1 MMRYLLVLFLSIAVS
16 TASAQVGVEPNRP
29 DADSTM
35 TAQMPSTT
43 GHRANRF
50 FEGLSLGVDIVG
62 IVMDR
67 VTYKG
72 EYQAALQANI
82 KGKILPVIE
91 LGYGKANREDDDTG
105 VHYKTKSPFGRIG
118 CDFNI
123 LRNKHD
129 DYRLTVGF
137 RYGLSSFDFDTSTP
151 IEDESGTVSYELVT
165 EKMTFQWAEVVLGV
179 DAKVAGPL
187 HMGWSLRLRKKVS
200 ASDCTKPAIYAP
212 GYGDATQNS
221 RFMVLYFVSVE
232 I

>member
-1 MMRYLLVLFLSIAVS
+1 MRYLLVLFLSLAVS
-16 TASAQVGVEPNRP
+16 IASAQVSIEPTIQ

-35 TAQMPSTT
+35 TVQTQSTT
-43 GHRANRF
+43 KHRTKRF
-50 FEGLSLGVDIVG
+50 FEGLSLGVDVVG
-62 IVMDR
+62 VAMDR

-82 KGKILPVIE
+82 KGIILPVIE
-91 LGYGKANREDDDTG
+91 LGYGKANRKDDDTG
-105 VHYKTKSPFGRIG
+105 VRYNAKSPFGRIG

-129 DYRLTVGF
+129 DYRLTVGV
-137 RYGLSSFDFDTSTP
+137 RYGLTSFDFDTSTP
-151 IEDESGTVSYELVT
+151 VEDESGTTSYELVT
-165 EKMTFQWAEVVLGV
+165 EKMKFQWAELVFGV

-221 RFMVLYFVSVE
+221 RFMVLYVVSVE